1 MGGSSRVPHGQ
12 QQSHWMLYDNPFFTE
27 RHYMPQRI
35 ARLPNR
41 HLRKSTS
48 SFIST
53 GAQCASRGSDF
64 ILALE
69 SCARPFNSYEAARK
83 HYSSPSFHIPL
94 NRDKF
99 KPGSLVSARKLA
111 ATFWELYGV
120 RRLGNRNRDKHVIHA
135 QVRHSHLV
143 APFKRTLRPYVP
155 CHGKLC
161 EALEETRETTQAM
174 FGANGA
180 STQKTILANFIQH
193 LSSVEERQN
202 SNVAVL
208 YKLTSDLADVANRF
222 QELEFSQQSALK
234 EVGSLLQKVDKQMAI
249 TRNKEQEKLKVVF
262 WHLRKEVEE
271 ERNTCR
277 LLKKQNKKLAKEL
290 TSAKITAAGA
300 REELGRE
307 RKARKLLQD
316 VCSELTLEIGK
327 DKAEVEQLKQEQE
340 IYREKLEAKLML
352 MRMMAMQQDDRSK
365 ENVQLLDGKCKECIP
380 FPEVSVESSTAC
392 SGERTQGDIDGKQ
405 AGQGR
410 LRLQPFCLLEL
421 LSHRECGDVCFKN
434 AGGPMAPSVSG
445 ASCSGASA
453 MIQETESST
462 TTSLNRDAG
471 YHVHGEWETLIREEQ
486 RGFISKTQKLRKSRR
501 PLHTRRE
508 QKRHNARPSDD
519 IVIEEST
526 HLKQVLGNEI
536 SKELYK
542 NHSVFTH
549 TKDNVKDTEFSESS
563 NEQLSVSRHF
573 EDNVKADMISSM
585 LCSFSKEDARSRIMR
600 GSSLKR
606 KQESTLHSESMHAAR
621 TWQEQSFSGDQ
632 DGYDHVH
639 YNFDTHK
646 NTGGRMNGCAGT
658 KLDHIHF
665 EPVNG
670 DLKPI
675 NCNNLSLG
683 GQDGEAV
690 TSRRVMGIS
699 NHSIEACSETMAKCT
714 QGSSAIKTM
723 GETVEKIVFRTLQE
737 PGKINMEG
745 RDHETMKK
753 VPCLQISARSLPLPC
768 FWRSAPD
775 AYPIFG
781 SRMKACSLRQSSGQD
796 EQTGLYSYADTT
808 EGGVAKEAANQQPLA
823 CIKRNSL
830 GAQLIRDTELEKE
843 TKSAKPSFCFSPL
856 W

>member
-1 MGGSSRVPHGQ
+1 M
-12 QQSHWMLYDNPFFTE
+12 
-27 RHYMPQRI
+27 
-35 ARLPNR
+35 
-41 HLRKSTS
+41 KSATM
-48 SFIST
+48 T
-53 GAQCASRGSDF
+53 D
-64 ILALE
+64 
-69 SCARPFNSYEAARK
+69 
-83 HYSSPSFHIPL
+83 SPS
-94 NRDKF
+94 
-99 KPGSLVSARKLA
+99 GQS
-111 ATFWELYGV
+111 
-120 RRLGNRNRDKHVIHA
+120 
-135 QVRHSHLV
+135 
-143 APFKRTLRPYVP
+143 TL
-155 CHGKLC
+155 GKLC

-174 FGANGA
+174 FGANRA
-180 STQKTILANFIQH
+180 SAQKTILANFIQH
-193 LSSVEERQN
+193 LRSVEERQN

-208 YKLTSDLADVANRF
+208 YKLKSDLADVANCF

-234 EVGSLLQKVDKQMAI
+234 EVSSLLQKVDKQNAI

-262 WHLRKEVEE
+262 FHLRKEIEE
-271 ERNTCR
+271 GRNTRR
-277 LLKKQNKKLAKEL
+277 LLKKQNKKFAKEL
-290 TSAKITAAGA
+290 TSANIAAAGA

-316 VCSELTLEIGK
+316 VCHELTLEIGK

-340 IYREKLEAKLML
+340 IYREKLEAELKL

-380 FPEVSVESSTAC
+380 FPEVSVERSTVC
-392 SGERTQGDIDGKQ
+392 NGEKTQGDIDSKQ

-410 LRLQPFCLLEL
+410 LPLLPFCLLEL

-434 AGGPMAPSVSG
+434 EGGPMAPSVSG

-453 MIQETESST
+453 MIQEIECSTT

-471 YHVHGEWETLIREEQ
+471 YHVHGERETLIREEQ
-486 RGFISKTQKLRKSRR
+486 RGFISKTRKLRKSRR

-508 QKRHNARPSDD
+508 QKRHNARPNDGT
-519 IVIEEST
+519 VIEEST

-536 SKELYK
+536 SKDLYE
-542 NHSVFTH
+542 NHSIFTH
-549 TKDNVKDTEFSESS
+549 TEDNVKDTEFSEGS

-585 LCSFSKEDARSRIMR
+585 LCSFSTKEDARSRIMR

-606 KQESTLHSESMHAAR
+606 KQESTLHSESIHAAR

-639 YNFDTHK
+639 HNFDTHK
-646 NTGGRMNGCAGT
+646 NTGGRMNGSAGT
-658 KLDHIHF
+658 MLDHIHF

-675 NCNNLSLG
+675 NCNKLSLG
-683 GQDGEAV
+683 GQDGEGV
-690 TSRRVMGIS
+690 TARRAMSIS
-699 NHSIEACSETMAKCT
+699 NHSIEACSKTMAKCT
-714 QGSSAIKTM
+714 QGSSAIRTM
-723 GETVEKIVFRTLQE
+723 GETVEKIVFPTLQE

-745 RDHETMKK
+745 CVDSRDHETMKK
-753 VPCLQISARSLPLPC
+753 LPWLQISARSLPLPC
-768 FWRSAPD
+768 FWRPAPD
-775 AYPIFG
+775 SYPILG
-781 SRMKACSLRQSSGQD
+781 SRTKACSLRQSSGQD

-808 EGGVAKEAANQQPLA
+808 EGGVAKEAANQQLLA

-830 GAQLIRDTELEKE
+830 GAQLIRDMELEKE